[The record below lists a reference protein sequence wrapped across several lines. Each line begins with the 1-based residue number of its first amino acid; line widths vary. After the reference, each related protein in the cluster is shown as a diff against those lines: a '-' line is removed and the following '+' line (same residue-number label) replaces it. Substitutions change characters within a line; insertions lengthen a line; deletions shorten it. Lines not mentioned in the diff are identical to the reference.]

1 MMRSASL
8 ASVGLVASV
17 VMFSVFT
24 GCISETPGE
33 LEVEQ
38 TEDELSLCQWFGVC
52 SLPPAPDHL
61 RFFGYYFGGDY
72 VDETA
77 GHSNLAWIYGN
88 EENRLQRARELGM
101 TPVVD
106 VSRYFLDGNLRLRA
120 DFREQWAAF
129 QERIRPWADMGIVYY
144 PQDEPYYR
152 RAEAHAREL
161 GGVQF
166 YTEAMRTE
174 DIRVMAAELEIINR
188 TIKETTGGAATAVI
202 WDIPTLDRPD
212 FTLPAGFDFVAFDC
226 YGSWDDCSAAGDVEA
241 TTHRLRSLMSPGQR
255 MFLVP
260 DAYYVDSTITVAK
273 QNGLVRRAQQYY
285 ELAVRTPDIVAIV
298 PFIWQSF
305 DEHEPD
311 GSLKYRYVGAR
322 ELGSSLR
329 SMDVKGMNERI
340 GRQVLR
346 R

>member
-1 MMRSASL
+1 M
-8 ASVGLVASV
+8 
-17 VMFSVFT
+17 
-24 GCISETPGE
+24 
-33 LEVEQ
+33 
-38 TEDELSLCQWFGVC
+38 
-52 SLPPAPDHL
+52 

-88 EENRLQRARELGM
+88 EEN
-101 TPVVD
+101 
-106 VSRYFLDGNLRLRA
+106 
-120 DFREQWAAF
+120 
-129 QERIRPWADMGIVYY
+129 RPWADMGIVYY

-174 DIRVMAAELEIINR
+174 DILVMAAELEIINR

-202 WDIPTLDRPD
+202 WDIPTLERPD

-241 TTHRLRSLMSPGQR
+241 TTHHLRSLMSPGQR

-260 DAYYVDSTITVAK
+260 DAYCVDSAITVAK
-273 QNGLVRRAQQYY
+273 QNGLVRRTQQYY
-285 ELAVRTPDIVAIV
+285 ELAVRTPPGAAALAFVGNACD
-298 PFIWQSF
+298 
-305 DEHEPD
+305 D
-311 GSLKYRYVGAR
+311 LKRRWRASAR
-322 ELGSSLR
+322 ERNRLGTADSLR
-329 SMDVKGMNERI
+329 DSWLHRKYH
-340 GRQVLR
+340 R
-346 R
+346 RSAAR